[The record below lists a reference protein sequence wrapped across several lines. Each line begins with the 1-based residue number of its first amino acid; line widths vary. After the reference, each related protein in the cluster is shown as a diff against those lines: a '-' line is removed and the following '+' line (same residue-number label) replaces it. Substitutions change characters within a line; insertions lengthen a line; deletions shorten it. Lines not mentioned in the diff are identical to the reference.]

1 MGKFYL
7 TVMLTIFS
15 LVVTGCSPGGKALTV
30 DEKKQVAND
39 MEQETL
45 AKFYEAQP
53 SLETKT
59 AEYAGYGVFNNAN
72 VNIIF
77 ASAAG
82 GYGVVVNN
90 QTKEKTYM
98 KMAMGGL
105 GLGLGVKDYR
115 VLLLFKDAEILNKF
129 IDKGWEFGGNADAAV
144 KAGDKGGQISGEGD
158 IHEGIEVYA
167 LTESGL
173 ALQATVTGTK
183 YWKDKELN

>member
-1 MGKFYL
+1 MVKIYL
-7 TVMLTIFS
+7 TIIFAIFS
-15 LVVTGCSPGGKALTV
+15 LVVTGCSPGGKALTI
-30 DEKKQVAND
+30 DEKKQVANN

-45 AKFYEAQP
+45 AKFYAAQP
-53 SLETKT
+53 SLQTKT
-59 AEYAGYGVFNNAN
+59 AEYAGYGVFDNAN
-72 VNIIF
+72 VSVF
-77 ASAAG
+77 MASAGG
-82 GYGVVVNN
+82 GYGVVINN

-105 GLGLGVKDYR
+105 SLGLGVKDYR
-115 VLLLFKDAEILNKF
+115 VLLLFKDAEILQKF
-129 IDKGWEFGGNADAAV
+129 IDKGWEFGGNADAAA

-173 ALQATVTGTK
+173 ALEVAVTGTK